1 MNSWGNFVAQYP
13 SYFTGILDKTVAEA
27 LEDLDR
33 FKAGFAV
40 KVPQSRD
47 QRDNLG
53 SFARIPRA

>member
-13 SYFTGILDKTVAEA
+13 SYFTGVLDKPVAEA

-40 KVPQSRD
+40 KVP
-47 QRDNLG
+47 
-53 SFARIPRA
+53 